1 MNPAHSLLSRVLRE
15 PLLHFLLLALAVMA
29 LSEVLGSGTDAQ
41 RVIAINESVTAELE
55 RIFVEGQGREPTPAE
70 MDAIVYRWAQNEVLY
85 REALALGLDKGDE
98 MIRERIV
105 TKLRQS
111 LIDRIV
117 VDKPDAATLERW
129 FAENGAAFNR
139 PALVD
144 FEMLPMDDEAEARAT
159 AAAAPTD
166 AQLERRLRYD
176 ARTEQNLGQVFG
188 EAFAKAVMAQ
198 QPGAWIALQS
208 SQGWHLV
215 RVLAQRPPTE
225 VSLDDVRQ
233 HAEKVWMDVEKKR
246 EMGRTIDEIRSRY
259 EVKVQLPEPT
269 T

>member
-1 MNPAHSLLSRVLRE
+1 
-15 PLLHFLLLALAVMA
+15 LHFLLLALSVMA
-29 LSEVLGSGTDAQ
+29 LSEVLGTGTDAQ
-41 RVIAINESVTAELE
+41 QVITINETVTRELE
-55 RIFVEGQGREPTPAE
+55 RLFVEGQDRKPTPAE
-70 MDAIVYRWAQNEVLY
+70 MDALVYRWAQNEVLY

-117 VDKPDAATLERW
+117 IDKPDAATLERW

-144 FEMLPMDDEAEARAT
+144 FEILPMPGETEAMET
-159 AAAAPTD
+159 AAGEPTAA
-166 AQLERRLRYD
+166 QIERRLRYD
-176 ARTEQNLGQVFG
+176 ARTEQNLVQVFG
-188 EAFAKAVMAQ
+188 EAFAKALMAQ
-198 QPGAWIALQS
+198 QPGAWIPLQS

-215 RVLAQRPPTE
+215 RVLAQRPPAE
-225 VSLDDVRQ
+225 VSLEEVRQ

-259 EVKVQLPEPT
+259 EMKLRLPEPT
-269 T
+269 A